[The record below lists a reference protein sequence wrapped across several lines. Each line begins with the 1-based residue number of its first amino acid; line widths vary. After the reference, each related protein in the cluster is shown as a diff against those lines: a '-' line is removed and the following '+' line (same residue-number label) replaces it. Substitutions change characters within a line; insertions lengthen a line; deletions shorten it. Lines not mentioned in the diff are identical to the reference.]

1 MHLILTSDLRAGLG
15 RLWEHGEMLI
25 LGSSPLAAITSSQ
38 QVVGGQ
44 RKERGSRKQR
54 GIKVRGDEI
63 RRHVCVCWRGSLK
76 KGRMSL

>member
-25 LGSSPLAAITSSQ
+25 LGSSSLAAITSSQ
-38 QVVGGQ
+38 QVVGGAEEG
-44 RKERGSRKQR
+44 EREQEAEGN
-54 GIKVRGDEI
+54 KVRGDEI